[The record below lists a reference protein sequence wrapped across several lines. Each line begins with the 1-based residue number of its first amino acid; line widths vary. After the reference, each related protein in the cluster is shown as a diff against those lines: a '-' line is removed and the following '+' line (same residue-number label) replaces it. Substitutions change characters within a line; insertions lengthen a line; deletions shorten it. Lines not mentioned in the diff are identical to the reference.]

1 MKHLALISWIL
12 ASGVLVAQETVFQDS
27 CFSNYV
33 ILDSTQVP
41 VEIYDSTTFVNW
53 PGTPE
58 LLESLDVDKDPM
70 PVEIS
75 EFNRCLGFPV
85 LYRDAGISGMFAFK
99 LLIDKEGSVLRIIG
113 LRGYEPWIVS
123 LEECVNQLRWNP
135 AEKDG
140 QAVMCWATLS
150 GQLCFSR

>member
-27 CFSNYV
+27 CFPNYV

-41 VEIYDSTTFVNW
+41 VEKYDSTTFVNW
-53 PGTPE
+53 PGTPL
-58 LLESLDVDKDPM
+58 LLEYLAVDKEPI
-70 PVEIS
+70 PVGMS
-75 EFNRCLGFPV
+75 QFKRCLGFPA
-85 LYRDAGISGMFAFK
+85 LYRDAGISGMFVFK

-113 LRGYEPWIVS
+113 LRGYEPWLVS
-123 LEECVNQLRWNP
+123 MEECVNQLRWNP

-150 GQLCFSR
+150 GRLCFPR